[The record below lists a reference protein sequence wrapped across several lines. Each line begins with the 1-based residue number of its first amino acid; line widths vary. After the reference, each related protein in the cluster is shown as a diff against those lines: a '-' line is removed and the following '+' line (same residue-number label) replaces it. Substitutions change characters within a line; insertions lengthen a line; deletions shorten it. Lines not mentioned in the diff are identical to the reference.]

1 MQVRNKE
8 IKEEIYRII
17 GTSIMTKIIIFM
29 IWLSAL
35 VVFISDATSILLR
48 KYKFYKNKKENIRS
62 ETWKM

>member
-1 MQVRNKE
+1 
-8 IKEEIYRII
+8 
-17 GTSIMTKIIIFM
+17 MTKIIIFM